1 MYHPIV
7 ASALSPLS
15 THIFIMVS
23 KPIQLLKT
31 AFVIYYHA
39 DLSAARKFFL
49 DFGMQ
54 IAAEVPGEIIHFKG
68 YGAEP
73 FIYVAYQSQTG
84 SSYFGG
90 IAYVIDGKDEFQRAT
105 QLASCIGPARELYG
119 PA

>member
-1 MYHPIV
+1 
-7 ASALSPLS
+7 
-15 THIFIMVS
+15 MVS